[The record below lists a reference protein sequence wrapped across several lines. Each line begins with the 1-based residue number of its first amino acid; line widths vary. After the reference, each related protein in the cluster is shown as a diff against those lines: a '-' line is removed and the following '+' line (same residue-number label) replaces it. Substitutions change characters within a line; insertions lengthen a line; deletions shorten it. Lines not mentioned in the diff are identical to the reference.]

1 MLLVRPRGHGRF
13 RLWRLLMA
21 YMRCQGCHERDIGLV
36 PVRLSN
42 RKRVHLCGACAEA
55 TQAVL
60 DEGKVVL
67 GPVVPPELRS
77 ALDELVARSRV
88 PSTRV
93 RGYVTPD
100 NPLDEALG
108 PEPIPGVAWCNVGHF
123 CGLYGGSHQPH
134 QGNPWCE
141 CACHEDAF

>member
-1 MLLVRPRGHGRF
+1 
-13 RLWRLLMA
+13 MA
-21 YMRCQGCHERDIGLV
+21 YMRCQGCHTRDIGLV

-67 GPVVPPELRS
+67 GPVVPEELRS
-77 ALDELVARSRV
+77 ALDGLVARSRV

-93 RGYVTPD
+93 RGTITPD
-100 NPLDEALG
+100 SPVDERLG
-108 PEPIPGVAWCNVGHF
+108 PEIVAGVHYCNDWHQ
-123 CGLYGGSHQPH
+123 CGLYGGVHQPH
-134 QGNPWCE
+134 QGNSFCE
-141 CACHEDAF
+141 CPCHEPAF